1 MAFNLD
7 KFLNQ
12 FYSEAKDK
20 LESIENNLIEFEN
33 NPNNLELA
41 QQIQRDMHTIK
52 GSSRMVGLSEIG
64 DIAHKFEDLFLE
76 ISNENIRVNKLIFDL
91 LLKGIDAINELIEK
105 SKKKEKLP
113 SFKNL
118 VKEIENLIENKG
130 LNQVQEKEVEKKTN
144 RKKFKLDFE
153 SLKYKFSG
161 KKDTKPKKEIKK
173 EKKKTTPKKE
183 NKTLKI
189 EKDIKKEPD
198 TKEKEHKFFKQEFTK
213 IDSKKISRVLN
224 SITDIISKKYF
235 LKKTIHDNNELIK
248 YFEKFKYEWLKEVN
262 KLNIKN
268 KKLESLNKSMDMIFG
283 KIIDN
288 TRDYN
293 LSLTN
298 FENLLNSHYD
308 LILDLKLTP
317 LSSIFNLYPRFVRD
331 YSHKTNKKIR
341 IYIRGG
347 DTLLDKNI
355 IEKLNEPFIHLIRNS
370 CDHGIETPE
379 ERKKKGKPEVG
390 NIIIEAK
397 RKGNRVEISIKDD
410 GRGLDNEKI
419 IKKAIKMGII
429 DQQIADKLSF
439 AETHNLIFESGLST
453 SKLITETSGRG
464 IGMDVVKKI
473 LQELNGNILIKSEK
487 DKGIEFIIDVPVSIF
502 TNRVL
507 FIKDNNNIYA
517 IPSSMIKKII
527 NIKASEIKQKHDYS
541 VVVHGE
547 EIFTVAKLSSILN
560 SIESE
565 IDPNDDLFII
575 IPKIGEKKIGII
587 VNNIL
592 YEKDAIIKE
601 TGDFLG
607 KQKFVY
613 GIVIGERGELIIIID
628 MFDIDSYFS
637 LNKRAKITKEIKPKD
652 DRKKQ
657 ILIVED
663 SLLVREMEK
672 NVLESA
678 GYNVHLATNGIEG
691 LDMVASYKYDLILS
705 DIEMPEMDGFEMIEN
720 IKKNPEHQDIP
731 IVILSTKDSDEDKIR
746 GIKIGADAYLNK
758 QEFNEKEFLEIIKKL
773 I

>member
-1 MAFNLD
+1 MAFSLD

-12 FYSEAKDK
+12 FYSEAKEK
-20 LESIENNLIEFEN
+20 LENIENNLIEFEN
-33 NPNNLELA
+33 NPNNLEIA

-76 ISNENIRVNKLIFDL
+76 ISNENIKPNKLIFDL
-91 LLKGIDAINELIEK
+91 LLKGIDSIKELIEK
-105 SKKKEKLP
+105 SKKKEKLS

-118 VKEIENLIENKG
+118 INEIENIIEKRGLIEEGIKT
-130 LNQVQEKEVEKKTN
+130 EKKPN
-144 RKKFKLDFE
+144 KKKFKIDFE
-153 SLKYKFSG
+153 SLKFKFSE
-161 KKDTKPKKEIKK
+161 KKDKKQKK
-173 EKKKTTPKKE
+173 EKKHDKKRI
-183 NKTLKI
+183 L
-189 EKDIKKEPD
+189 
-198 TKEKEHKFFKQEFTK
+198 KEKESKKLIKEEVKPEDEKKEKLEHKRFKHEFIK

-235 LKKTIHDNNELIK
+235 LKKTIHDNNELIY
-248 YFEKFKYEWLKEVN
+248 YFEKFKNEWFKEVN
-262 KLNIKN
+262 ELNIKN
-268 KKLESLNKSMDMIFG
+268 SKLEILNKSIDVIFR
-283 KIIDN
+283 KIINN
-288 TRDYN
+288 TREYN

-298 FENLLNSHYD
+298 FENLLNNHYD

-317 LSSIFNLYPRFVRD
+317 LSSIFNLFPRFVRD

-341 IYIRGG
+341 IFIRGA

-419 IKKAIKMGII
+419 IKKAIKMGVI
-429 DQQIADKLSF
+429 DQKIADKLSF

-464 IGMDVVKKI
+464 IGMDVVKRI

-487 DKGIEFIIDVPVSIF
+487 NRGTEFIIDVPVSIF
-502 TNRVL
+502 TNRIL
-507 FIKDNNNIYA
+507 FIKDNKTVYA
-517 IPSSMIKKII
+517 IPSSMIKKIFS
-527 NIKASEIKQKHDYS
+527 IKASEIKQKHDYS
-541 VVVHGE
+541 VVIYKG

-560 SIESE
+560 STESE
-565 IDPNDDLFII
+565 INPNDNLFII

-587 VNNIL
+587 VDNIL

-637 LNKRAKITKEIKPKD
+637 LNKRAKITQEIKPKD
-652 DRKKQ
+652 NRKKL

-691 LDMVASYKYDLILS
+691 LDMVASNKYDLILS

-720 IKKNPEHQDIP
+720 IKKNPEHQNIP

-746 GIKIGADAYLNK
+746 GVKIGADAYLNK
-758 QEFNEKEFLEIIKKL
+758 QEFNEKEFLEVIKKL